1 MLGLYR
7 LALVLALLV
16 LALALALA
24 VALASILYSGMLATC
39 LGVAPYAGI
48 KFGSYEAIKG
58 ALGQV
63 ASVEEQDLVPWQ
75 RVTAGAI
82 AGLIAQTGKPGGPRG
97 GKAAPALRLERE
109 SGAGIEVKLEGAAK
123 ASRAAKGSRAPT

>member
-1 MLGLYR
+1 MDPRARARVRARALVGVGVLGLYR
-7 LALVLALLV
+7 LALVLALLALV
-16 LALALALA
+16 LALALA

-63 ASVEEQDLVPWQ
+63 ASVEEKDLVPWQ

-82 AGLIAQTGKPGGPRG
+82 AGLIAQTVVYPLDVVRRRMQVRVRVTPQTH
-97 GKAAPALRLERE
+97 
-109 SGAGIEVKLEGAAK
+109 AG
-123 ASRAAKGSRAPT
+123 

>member
-7 LALVLALLV
+7 LALVLALLALALALALV

-63 ASVEEQDLVPWQ
+63 ASVEEKDLVPWQ

-82 AGLIAQTGKPGGPRG
+82 AGLIAQTVVYPLDVVRRRMQVRVRVRANPYSKPKPSLSL
-97 GKAAPALRLERE
+97 A
-109 SGAGIEVKLEGAAK
+109 
-123 ASRAAKGSRAPT
+123 